1 MKNRREWAS
10 YVEDKLVSMAIA
22 EEMEKEERRNAVTVR
37 LTANTV
43 GLVDELAKRLGLSRQ
58 TFLHDIIR
66 QSAIDIAEAFADQFE
81 NSQEVFRELMSR
93 QANNDEGGNK

>member
-37 LTANTV
+37 LTADTV
-43 GLVDELAKRLGLSRQ
+43 RLIDQLANRLGLSRQ
-58 TFLHDIIR
+58 ALLQDIIR
-66 QSAIDIAEAFADQFE
+66 VTAVDIAQAFAEQFE

-93 QANNDEGGNK
+93 QANDDEGGNK